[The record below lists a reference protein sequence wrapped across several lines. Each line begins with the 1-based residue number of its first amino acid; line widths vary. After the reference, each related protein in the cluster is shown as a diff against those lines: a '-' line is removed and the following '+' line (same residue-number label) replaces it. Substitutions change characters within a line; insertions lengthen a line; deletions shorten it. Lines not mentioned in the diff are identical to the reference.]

1 MSIPSLIS
9 QFGITLYI
17 REPTYAVDTDGSVVR
32 SYGRVYSAKGF
43 IQPSGQTDGVS
54 QGRING
60 RRAVSIY
67 FEGAIEI
74 GVDYEIHDSEFLSAR
89 QWRVTGSVNPA
100 ELGQSGTASHLNMT
114 VVDAVEIEPEYD
126 EEL

>member
-1 MSIPSLIS
+1 MSIASLIS

-74 GVDYEIHDSEFLSAR
+74 GVDDEIHDSEILPAR
-89 QWRVTGSVNPA
+89 QWRVTGTTNPA
-100 ELGQSGTASHLNMT
+100 ELGQSGTASRLNMT
-114 VVDAVEIEPEYD
+114 VVDAVEINPEYD
-126 EEL
+126 EEV

>member
-1 MSIPSLIS
+1 MSISSLVS

-32 SYGRVYSAKGF
+32 SYGRVYSANGF

-74 GVDYEIHDSEFLSAR
+74 SVDAEIHDSEFLPTR
-89 QWRVTGSVNPA
+89 QWRVTGTTNPA